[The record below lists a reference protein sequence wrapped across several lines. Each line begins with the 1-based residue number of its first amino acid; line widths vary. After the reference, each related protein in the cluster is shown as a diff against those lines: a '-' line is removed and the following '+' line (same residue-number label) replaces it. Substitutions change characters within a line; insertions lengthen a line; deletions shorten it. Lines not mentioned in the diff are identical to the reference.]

1 MDNLIIEGT
10 KSFPQI
16 MFIPEINKFEISGH
30 SYPQDPI
37 TEYEP
42 VFNWVE
48 TNLGKLKDRKVSFSL
63 KLYYFNSS
71 SNRIILTLLK
81 KIEEFYNSGSDIEIN
96 WYYDDEEIF
105 NDGKIFAALINVPMN
120 FIPLPKDYDFNS

>member
-10 KSFPQI
+10 KSFPKI

-37 TEYEP
+37 TAYEP
-42 VFNWVE
+42 VFNWVNN
-48 TNLGKLKDRKVSFSL
+48 NLEELKDRKVVFNL

-71 SNRIILTLLK
+71 SNRIILSFLK
-81 KIEEFYNSGSDIEIN
+81 KIEEFYRTGSNIEIN

-105 NDGKIFAALINVPMN
+105 NDGKIFATLIKVPVN
-120 FIPLPKDYDFNS
+120 FIPLSEDDDY